1 MLSFSFIR
9 WFKNISIARKL
20 YFAVGIMAVLIAFEL
35 ITLWFAVTTLSSVRA
50 FVGGEG
56 LWSKGQKDAVYHL
69 RKYGRMREEKE
80 YLLFQEFMK
89 VPMGDHKT
97 LVQLTKPQPDLD
109 SARQGFLEG
118 RNHPHDIN
126 GMINL
131 FRRFYFVSYI
141 NRAIVIWSQADAAIT
156 PLTSIGEQL
165 HTEINSPTTSPKKIE
180 ELLEQIDELNDK
192 LTILEDDFSF
202 TLGEGSRWLENIV
215 LKLLLAVALTVELS
229 GLLLTISVSRG
240 IQKGLDEIL
249 RASKLIGKGDFTA
262 KAKAYSEDEIGVL
275 ANSFNQMAEELGRR
289 TEENKLVNESLK
301 NYTRKLEQ
309 SNNNLEQFA
318 YVASHDLQEPLR
330 TITNFT
336 KLLKEK
342 QKDNPD
348 AASKKYMNYV
358 VNAAERMKRLIKDM
372 LLFSRVGKQ
381 HIVELI
387 NFKDLL
393 HEVQMDMEL
402 LISENTAVVKIE
414 NLPVLPASKTEMKLL
429 FQNLI
434 TNAIKYRKADVTPHV
449 EIGAHKQANGDWL
462 FCVKDNGIG
471 IDPEFKDKIFIIF
484 QRLHNENEYS
494 GTGIGLATCKKIVEL
509 NGGNIWVESKPDEGS
524 IFYFTFPK
532 T

>member
-1 MLSFSFIR
+1 ML
-9 WFKNISIARKL
+9 K
-20 YFAVGIMAVLIAFEL
+20 
-35 ITLWFAVTTLSSVRA
+35 
-50 FVGGEG
+50 
-56 LWSKGQKDAVYHL
+56 
-69 RKYGRMREEKE
+69 
-80 YLLFQEFMK
+80 
-89 VPMGDHKT
+89 
-97 LVQLTKPQPDLD
+97 
-109 SARQGFLEG
+109 
-118 RNHPHDIN
+118 
-126 GMINL
+126 L
-131 FRRFYFVSYI
+131 FRRFYFGAYI
-141 NRAIVIWSQADAAIT
+141 NKAIIIWSQADAAIT

-165 HTEINSPTTSPKKIE
+165 HTEINSPTTSPQKIE
-180 ELLEQIDELNDK
+180 QLLQQIDDINDK
-192 LTILEDDFSF
+192 LTILEDNFSF

-249 RASKLIGKGDFTA
+249 RASKLIAKGDFTA
-262 KAKAYSEDEIGVL
+262 KAKSYSKDEIGVL
-275 ANSFNQMAEELGRR
+275 ANSFNQMADELGRS
-289 TEENKLVNESLK
+289 TEENKKVSESLK

-336 KLLKEK
+336 KLLEEK
-342 QKDNPD
+342 QKDNLD

-372 LLFSRVGKQ
+372 LLFSRIGKQ
-381 HIVELI
+381 HVIELI

-393 HEVQMDMEL
+393 SEIQMDMAL
-402 LISENTAVVKIE
+402 LINENKAVIKIG

-429 FQNLI
+429 FQNLMTKDVKNRTTEI
-434 TNAIKYRKADVTPHV
+434 TPEVDIQAT
-449 EIGAHKQANGDWL
+449 KQLNDDWV
-462 FCVKDNGIG
+462 FSIKDNGIG
-471 IDPEFKDKIFIIF
+471 IDPEFKEKIFIIF

-509 NGGNIWVESKPDEGS
+509 NGGTIWVESKPNNGS
-524 IFYFTFPK
+524 TFYFTFPK